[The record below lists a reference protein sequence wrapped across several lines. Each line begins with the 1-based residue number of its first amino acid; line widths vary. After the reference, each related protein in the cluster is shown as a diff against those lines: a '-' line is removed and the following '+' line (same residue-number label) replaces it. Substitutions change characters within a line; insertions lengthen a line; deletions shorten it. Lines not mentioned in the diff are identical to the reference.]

1 VLDTSDFSWSY
12 LSSTDDQITCPSP
25 FHIPSANT
33 CLQDLL
39 LLTYSFTVIDS
50 IHTVTC
56 TSSYCQCQTL
66 DGDICAKNL
75 DGSFVNPQSEIT
87 FTLQDALLD
96 TESVLWEIVPEV
108 EITVIDGV
116 MTIAEDVLEEGTTY
130 RVECTKYTTVTP
142 TERITQYVTI
152 YASQAPEDPTV
163 GPPAVSVIPESKLGD
178 GYETLFSVMIG
189 YKDLEDAG
197 LVYKYL
203 YQKNGE
209 ITQYFI
215 TPEGETTEDDHF
227 EYTFSPGNS
236 EDDYQIDVTV
246 LIYSIYGPMI
256 EEEIILTVTE
266 LLIEDTT
273 ILLEEQLDQLEN
285 ASAEVTLEVI
295 KT

>member
-1 VLDTSDFSWSY
+1 MY
-12 LSSTDDQITCPSP
+12 QIY
-25 FHIPSANT
+25 
-33 CLQDLL
+33 
-39 LLTYSFTVIDS
+39 YSHS
-50 IHTVTC
+50 
-56 TSSYCQCQTL
+56 
-66 DGDICAKNL
+66 
-75 DGSFVNPQSEIT
+75 
-87 FTLQDALLD
+87 
-96 TESVLWEIVPEV
+96 
-108 EITVIDGV
+108 
-116 MTIAEDVLEEGTTY
+116 
-130 RVECTKYTTVTP
+130 

-285 ASAEVTLEVI
+285 VSAEVTLEVI
-295 KT
+295 KTY